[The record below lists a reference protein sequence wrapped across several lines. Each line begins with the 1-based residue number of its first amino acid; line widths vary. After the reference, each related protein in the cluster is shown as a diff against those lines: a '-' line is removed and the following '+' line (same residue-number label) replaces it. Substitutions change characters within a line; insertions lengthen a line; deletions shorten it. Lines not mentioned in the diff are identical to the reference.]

1 MTLSQQSVPNRT
13 ATDKPNEPG
22 EGDSRS
28 RVVLDVPFDGVA
40 PPGQHVVMSIQNV
53 FAMTGMFLFPAILG
67 ASLHLHHG
75 TIAALYGAT
84 FVVSG
89 LGTLLQGVMGLRLPI
104 VLGPWAAVFAG
115 LIISGKVAGLGA
127 AFGSLFV
134 AVVIWAALSVP
145 IRGISAVR
153 YIARIFRDPMLYGG
167 INLILMTALTST
179 TVVNWVGTPNERGF
193 GAANW
198 VGGAVAI
205 AVTFLLLLL
214 ARGFLRSAA
223 MLGGIV
229 VGAMAYA
236 LFTPISFS
244 PVAKASW
251 FEAPNFF
258 PFGFK
263 VNGTLVI
270 LFFILI
276 LSSVTWT
283 LSMYN
288 VLAEWSDTTLRGQ
301 RMAWGIFGQMVSS
314 TLGAALG
321 TFTLVAYPD
330 NLGIVRTS
338 RVGSRWIT
346 ATTGVLLIA
355 GGFVFKFDEIFVS
368 IPSNIIAA
376 AAVVLFGVIAM
387 SSVDTLTRVK
397 WDQLNYLV
405 LGVPLMLSVGGL
417 FVAPATMAHYPLLAR
432 EIIVNPFF
440 TGPVLLIA
448 LHLLVNKVVRPLQH
462 AHAG

>member
-1 MTLSQQSVPNRT
+1 MAVSSEGVVSGT
-13 ATDKPNEPG
+13 ATPEPESTTNEG
-22 EGDSRS
+22 TAG
-28 RVVLDVPFDGVA
+28 RVVLDVPFNGLA
-40 PPGQHVVMSIQNV
+40 PRGQHLMMSVQNI

-67 ASLHLHHG
+67 ASLHLKHG

-89 LGTLLQGVMGLRLPI
+89 LGTLLQATVGLRLPI

-115 LIISGKVAGLGA
+115 LIISGKVDGLSA
-127 AFGSLFV
+127 SFGSLFV
-134 AVVIWAALSVP
+134 AAVIWAVLSVP
-145 IRGISAVR
+145 IRGVSAVR
-153 YIARIFRDPMLYGG
+153 YIARYFRDPMLYGG

-179 TVVNWVGTPNERGF
+179 TVVNWVGTPAQRGF

-205 AVTFLLLLL
+205 TVTFLMLLL
-214 ARGFLRSAA
+214 AKNFLRSAA
-223 MLGGIV
+223 MLGGII
-229 VGAMAYA
+229 VGSVAYA
-236 LFTPISFS
+236 FFTPISFS
-244 PVAKASW
+244 AVATSSW
-251 FEAPNFF
+251 FEAPGFF

-263 VNGTLVI
+263 VNGTLVV

-283 LSMYN
+283 LAMYN
-288 VLAEWSDTTLRGQ
+288 VLAEWSNTTLRGQ
-301 RMAWGIFGQMVSS
+301 RMAWGVFGQSLAS
-314 TLGAALG
+314 TLGTALG

-338 RVGSRWIT
+338 RVGSRWIA

-368 IPSNIIAA
+368 IPSNVIAA

-387 SSVDTLTRVK
+387 SSIDTLTRVK

-405 LGVPLMLSVGGL
+405 LGVPLMLSLGGL
-417 FVAPATMAHYPLLAR
+417 FVAPTTLAHYPLLAR

-440 TGPVLLIA
+440 TGPVLLII
-448 LHLLVNKVVRPLQH
+448 LHVLVNVVVRPRI
-462 AHAG
+462 GSYGE